1 MTSLLVCESL
11 LLKSKLVFLWQGC
24 VYTGGAAGV
33 SCELNLRVHLVFV
46 FLQMGLIS
54 CVPECIE
61 HLFSVIIILND
72 CRNQAC

>member
-46 FLQMGLIS
+46 FLQMGLI
-54 CVPECIE
+54 
-61 HLFSVIIILND
+61 
-72 CRNQAC
+72 